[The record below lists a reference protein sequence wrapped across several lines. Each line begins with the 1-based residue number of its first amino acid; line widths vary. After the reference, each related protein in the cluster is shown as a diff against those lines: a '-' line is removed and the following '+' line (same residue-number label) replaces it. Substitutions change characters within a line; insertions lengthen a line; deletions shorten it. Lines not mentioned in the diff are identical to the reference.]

1 MKRPSL
7 TDALRPGA
15 DCWGAGPPGLAGIAW
30 PGADE
35 DPLECASC
43 GAPMK
48 VGAPPAANGVLFC
61 PSCQERSHLGDL
73 AEFYVE
79 LGGGD

>member
-1 MKRPSL
+1 
-7 TDALRPGA
+7 
-15 DCWGAGPPGLAGIAW
+15 
-30 PGADE
+30 
-35 DPLECASC
+35 
-43 GAPMK
+43 MK